1 MANADSYDSI
11 WTIKESDRQFI
22 EGDMCRTGVPMK
34 CGDQI
39 RLESNN
45 TGRNLHTH
53 SGFKAP
59 LSGRQEVSGYGEDG
73 FGDAGDDWILEC
85 NDKPQYGRAQ
95 TKGSIIEGS
104 TLFFLK
110 HMDTNMYLMTD
121 TTDFNRQNC
130 PRCPI
135 IGHFEVSAVR
145 AKTQDTLWS
154 VHSGFIFPVNEVTPE
169 DEPSRHQFTTN

>member
-1 MANADSYDSI
+1 
-11 WTIKESDRQFI
+11 
-22 EGDMCRTGVPMK
+22 MK
-34 CGDQI
+34 CGDRI

-53 SGFKAP
+53 TGYKAP

-73 FGDAGDDWILEC
+73 FGDAGDDWIMEC

-95 TKGSIIEGS
+95 TKGTIIEGS

-110 HMDTNMYLMTD
+110 HIDTNMYLMTD
-121 TTDFNRQNC
+121 TTNYNRQNC

-145 AKTQDTLWS
+145 AKTQDTLWN
-154 VHSGFIFPVNEVTPE
+154 VHSGFIFPVNEASPE